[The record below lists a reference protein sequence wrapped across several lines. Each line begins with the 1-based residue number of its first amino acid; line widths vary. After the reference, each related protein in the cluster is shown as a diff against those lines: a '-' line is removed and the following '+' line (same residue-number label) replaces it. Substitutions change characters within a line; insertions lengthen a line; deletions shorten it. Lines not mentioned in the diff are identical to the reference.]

1 MSSVKLGRPTAA
13 VKRET
18 ESRTMDNAPWSRL
31 HTLAV
36 FCTLGGTF
44 LDGYI
49 LGIVGGAI
57 PPATEE
63 LGLSLLSQGLIGASA
78 LIGIFIG
85 GLFFGRLADRFG
97 RKTVFQW
104 NLVAFVVLSLL
115 QLVAVSQCD
124 LVGYRL
130 LLGVAIGVEYA
141 VGAALLSE
149 FVPAKNRSFM
159 LGALNAVWFVGF
171 VPATLISLHFSGSNW
186 RIILAT
192 SAIPAI
198 IVALLRMG
206 LPESPKWLVSQGR
219 DEQAREILDKHWP
232 AGTELP
238 PTERVEHSHFRELFS
253 PKYLA
258 HTIYASLFWICQ
270 VAPVF
275 AILTFIAPVLTQVG
289 IPEGDARDLIMNL
302 FELAGAIAFIWILAA
317 SRRRTLVIWTFAVVA
332 AGLAVIGL
340 FPHAPVVLLAGVIG
354 VVLFVSAG
362 SNNLQFVYPSEM
374 FPTKMRSSGVGFA
387 ASMSRLGA
395 ATATYVMPLCM
406 AGLGV
411 NGTLLILAA
420 FPAVGFVLS
429 IFLAPE
435 TSGTEIR

>member
-1 MSSVKLGRPTAA
+1 MSSTRMESPAA
-13 VKRET
+13 TVPKAEP
-18 ESRTMDNAPWSRL
+18 RTMENAPWSRI

-57 PPATEE
+57 PPATQEMH
-63 LGLSLLSQGLIGASA
+63 LNLVSQGLIGASA
-78 LIGIFIG
+78 LIGIFVG
-85 GLFFGRLADRFG
+85 GLCFGRLADRFG
-97 RKTVFQW
+97 RRTVFQW
-104 NLVAFVVLSLL
+104 NLFAFVALSLL
-115 QLVAVSQCD
+115 QLLAISQWD
-124 LVGYRL
+124 LVAYRL
-130 LLGVAIGVEYA
+130 LLGIAIGVEYA

-149 FVPAKNRSFM
+149 FVPAKRRSHM

-171 VPATLISLHFSGSNW
+171 VPATLISLHWAEANW
-186 RIILAT
+186 RIVLAT

-219 DEQAREILDKHWP
+219 TKQARELLDKHWP
-232 AGTELP
+232 ADTELP
-238 PTERVEHSHFRELFS
+238 EIERVEQGRFRELFT

-258 HTIYASLFWICQ
+258 HTIYASMFWICQ

-302 FELAGAIAFIWILAA
+302 FELVGAVVFVWILAA
-317 SRRRTLVIWTFAVVA
+317 SKRRTLVIWTFAVVSL
-332 AGLAVIGL
+332 GLAFVGL
-340 FPHAPVVLLAGVIG
+340 FTHAPIYLLAVAIG

-395 ATATYVMPLCM
+395 ATATYIMPLAM
-406 AGLGV
+406 AGMGIS
-411 NGTLLILAA
+411 GTLLLLAA
-420 FPAVGFVLS
+420 FPAVGFVISL
-429 IFLAPE
+429 FMAPE
-435 TSGTEIR
+435 TSGTVIK

>member
-1 MSSVKLGRPTAA
+1 MSSTRMESPAA
-13 VKRET
+13 TVPKAEP
-18 ESRTMDNAPWSRL
+18 RTMENAPWSRI

-57 PPATEE
+57 PPATQEMH
-63 LGLSLLSQGLIGASA
+63 LNLVSQGLIGASA
-78 LIGIFIG
+78 LIGIFVG
-85 GLFFGRLADRFG
+85 GLCFGRLADRFG
-97 RKTVFQW
+97 RRTVFQW
-104 NLVAFVVLSLL
+104 NLFAFVALSLL
-115 QLVAVSQCD
+115 QLLAVSQWD
-124 LVGYRL
+124 LVAYRL
-130 LLGVAIGVEYA
+130 LLGIAIGVEYA

-149 FVPAKNRSFM
+149 FVPAKRRSHM

-171 VPATLISLHFSGSNW
+171 VPATLISLHWAEANW
-186 RIILAT
+186 RIVLAT

-219 DEQAREILDKHWP
+219 NKQAREILDKHWP
-232 AGTELP
+232 ADTELP
-238 PTERVEHSHFRELFS
+238 EIERVEQGRFRELFT

-258 HTIYASLFWICQ
+258 HTIYASMFWICQ

-302 FELAGAIAFIWILAA
+302 FELVGAVVFVWILAA
-317 SRRRTLVIWTFAVVA
+317 SKRRTLVIWTFAVVSL
-332 AGLAVIGL
+332 GLAFVGL
-340 FPHAPVVLLAGVIG
+340 FTHAPIYLLAVAIG

-395 ATATYVMPLCM
+395 ATATYIMPLAM
-406 AGLGV
+406 AGMGIS
-411 NGTLLILAA
+411 GTLLLLAA
-420 FPAVGFVLS
+420 FPAVGFVISL
-429 IFLAPE
+429 FMAPE
-435 TSGTEIR
+435 TSGTVIK

>member
-1 MSSVKLGRPTAA
+1 MSSTRMESPAA
-13 VKRET
+13 TVPKAEP
-18 ESRTMDNAPWSRL
+18 RTMENAPWSRI

-57 PPATEE
+57 PPATQEMH
-63 LGLSLLSQGLIGASA
+63 LNLVSQGLIGASA
-78 LIGIFIG
+78 LIGIFVG
-85 GLFFGRLADRFG
+85 GLCFGRLADRFG
-97 RKTVFQW
+97 RRTVFQW
-104 NLVAFVVLSLL
+104 NLFAFVALSLL
-115 QLVAVSQCD
+115 QLLAISQWD
-124 LVGYRL
+124 LVAYRL
-130 LLGVAIGVEYA
+130 LLGIAIGVEYA

-149 FVPAKNRSFM
+149 FVPAKRRSHM

-171 VPATLISLHFSGSNW
+171 VPATLISLHWAEANW
-186 RIILAT
+186 RIVLAT

-219 DEQAREILDKHWP
+219 NKQAREILDKHWP
-232 AGTELP
+232 ADTELP
-238 PTERVEHSHFRELFS
+238 EIERVEQGRFRELFT

-258 HTIYASLFWICQ
+258 HTIYASMFWICQ

-302 FELAGAIAFIWILAA
+302 FELVGAVVFVWILAA
-317 SRRRTLVIWTFAVVA
+317 SKRRTLVIWTFAVVSL
-332 AGLAVIGL
+332 GLAFVGL
-340 FPHAPVVLLAGVIG
+340 FTHAPIYLLAVAIG

-395 ATATYVMPLCM
+395 ATATYIMPLAM
-406 AGLGV
+406 AGMGIS
-411 NGTLLILAA
+411 GTLLLLAA
-420 FPAVGFVLS
+420 FPAVGFVISL
-429 IFLAPE
+429 FMAPE
-435 TSGTEIR
+435 TSGTVIK

>member
-1 MSSVKLGRPTAA
+1 MSSTRMESPAA
-13 VKRET
+13 TVPKAEP
-18 ESRTMDNAPWSRL
+18 RTMENAPWSRI

-57 PPATEE
+57 PPATQEMH
-63 LGLSLLSQGLIGASA
+63 LNLVSQGLIGASA
-78 LIGIFIG
+78 LIGIFVG
-85 GLFFGRLADRFG
+85 GLCFGRLADRFG
-97 RKTVFQW
+97 RRTVFQW
-104 NLVAFVVLSLL
+104 NLFAFVALSLL
-115 QLVAVSQCD
+115 QLLAISQWD
-124 LVGYRL
+124 LVAYRL
-130 LLGVAIGVEYA
+130 LLGIAIGVEYA

-149 FVPAKNRSFM
+149 FVPAKRRSHM

-171 VPATLISLHFSGSNW
+171 VPATLISLHWAEANW
-186 RIILAT
+186 RIVLAT

-219 DEQAREILDKHWP
+219 TKQARELLDKHWP
-232 AGTELP
+232 ADTELP
-238 PTERVEHSHFRELFS
+238 EIERVEQGRFRELFT
-253 PKYLA
+253 PKYVA
-258 HTIYASLFWICQ
+258 HTIYASVFWICQ

-302 FELAGAIAFIWILAA
+302 FELVGAVVFVWILAA
-317 SRRRTLVIWTFAVVA
+317 SKRRTLVIWTFAVVSL
-332 AGLAVIGL
+332 GLAFVGL
-340 FPHAPVVLLAGVIG
+340 FTHAPIYLLAVAIG

-395 ATATYVMPLCM
+395 ATATYIMPLAM
-406 AGLGV
+406 AGMGIS
-411 NGTLLILAA
+411 GTLLLLAA
-420 FPAVGFVLS
+420 FPAVGFVISL
-429 IFLAPE
+429 FMAPE
-435 TSGTEIR
+435 TSGTVIK

>member
-1 MSSVKLGRPTAA
+1 MSSTRMESPAA
-13 VKRET
+13 TVPKAEP
-18 ESRTMDNAPWSRL
+18 RTMENAPWSRI

-57 PPATEE
+57 PPATQEMH
-63 LGLSLLSQGLIGASA
+63 LNLVSQGLIGASA
-78 LIGIFIG
+78 LIGIFVG
-85 GLFFGRLADRFG
+85 GLCFGRLADRFG
-97 RKTVFQW
+97 RRTVFQW
-104 NLVAFVVLSLL
+104 NLFAFVALSLL
-115 QLVAVSQCD
+115 QLLAVSQWD
-124 LVGYRL
+124 LVAYRL
-130 LLGVAIGVEYA
+130 LLGIAIGVEYA

-149 FVPAKNRSFM
+149 FVPAKRRSHM

-171 VPATLISLHFSGSNW
+171 VPATLISLHWAEANW
-186 RIILAT
+186 RIVLAT

-219 DEQAREILDKHWP
+219 NKQAREILDKHWP
-232 AGTELP
+232 ADTELP
-238 PTERVEHSHFRELFS
+238 EIERVEQGRFRELFT
-253 PKYLA
+253 PKYVA
-258 HTIYASLFWICQ
+258 HTIYASVFWICQ

-302 FELAGAIAFIWILAA
+302 FELVGAVVFVWILAA
-317 SRRRTLVIWTFAVVA
+317 SKRRTLVIWTFAVVSL
-332 AGLAVIGL
+332 GLAFVGL
-340 FPHAPVVLLAGVIG
+340 FTHAPIYLLAVAIG

-395 ATATYVMPLCM
+395 ATATYIMPLAM
-406 AGLGV
+406 AGMGIS
-411 NGTLLILAA
+411 GTLLLLAA
-420 FPAVGFVLS
+420 FPAVGFVISL
-429 IFLAPE
+429 FMAPE
-435 TSGTEIR
+435 TSGTVIK